1 MDPPEATATAGE
13 RHHNGGRSSESGTAA
28 ATETVEASRMPAS
41 LLSAQ
46 QSPGSFSGCVCGT
59 HSSNRATS
67 YTLGMKFAVSIP
79 SDLFNS
85 VERLR
90 CQERSSRSKLVAV
103 ALAEY
108 VARHAGDEVTEAM
121 NRVCEDVDTQPDDFT
136 RNASRRVL
144 ERSEW

>member
-1 MDPPEATATAGE
+1 MPRLQPASAITTEGDHASAERRTLPRRPKRAECPP
-13 RHHNGGRSSESGTAA
+13 
-28 ATETVEASRMPAS
+28 S
-41 LLSAQ
+41 LLSALW
-46 QSPGSFSGCVCGT
+46 SPGSLSGCVSESR
-59 HSSNRATS
+59 SSNGATS

-79 SDLFNS
+79 NDLFNS

-90 CQERSSRSKLVAV
+90 RQERSSRSKLVAV

-121 NRVCEDVDTQPDDFT
+121 NRVCEDVNTGPDDFT
-136 RNASRRVL
+136 RTASRRVL